1 MAGKLPMGQKE
12 LLRGKLLEMVKQGKM
27 TLKAAVGQ
35 LKIRYRQGIRLY
47 RSYRDRGDEGLLH
60 CLSGKPSKRKTAAD
74 IRDRVLERYRRRY
87 PDFGPTF
94 AAEKLAEEA
103 GLNISVSTLRRL
115 LMEEGLWQGKRR
127 SREYRSR
134 REPRSRFGEL
144 IQFDGS
150 PHDWFEGRG
159 PRCCLITMIDDATK
173 TRFSQFFEEETTAGA
188 MTVLSYWITSYGI
201 PQGLYCD
208 HKNAFVLVREPTDAE
223 LLAGITKPKSHFG
236 KACEKLGIEVIPA
249 NSPQAKGRVE
259 RNHGVDQDRLVK
271 ELRLAGISTIREAN
285 RFLRETYL
293 PKMNGKFTRP
303 AASRDD
309 AHVPLLDADLTDI
322 FCFEY
327 ERTVSNDY
335 TVRFETRLLQILKE
349 NHSRPQPKRQVI
361 VRKKLDGT
369 IGILWD
375 GKPLKIKELL
385 PKKDANQPVS
395 AVA

>member
-35 LKIRYRQGIRLY
+35 LKISYRQGIRLY

-60 CLSGKPSKRKTAAD
+60 GLSGKPSKRKTAAD

-271 ELRLAGISTIREAN
+271 ELRLAGISTIRDAN

-335 TVRFETRLLQILKE
+335 TVRFETRLFQILKE

-385 PKKDANQPVS
+385 PKKEANQPVS